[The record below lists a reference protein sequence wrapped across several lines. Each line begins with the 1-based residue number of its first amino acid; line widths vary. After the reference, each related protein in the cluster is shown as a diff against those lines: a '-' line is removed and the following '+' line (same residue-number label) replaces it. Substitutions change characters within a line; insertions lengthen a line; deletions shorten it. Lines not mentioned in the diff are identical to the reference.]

1 MNKNKWKLKK
11 MSYEE
16 LGDQLKAVRS
26 LLYYYQRG
34 RSYRQDDCPLCEVTK
49 YYHRRANTCDDCLWV
64 IIENMNCGD
73 FVDENIGINYGI
85 VSVTNLPEWYKLRI
99 PMLRRWE
106 RIIQAER
113 DCRTQGGGP

>member
-1 MNKNKWKLKK
+1 MNKWKLKK

-26 LLYYYQRG
+26 LLYYYQKG

-49 YYHRRANTCDDCLWV
+49 YYHRRANTCMDCLWA
-64 IIENMNCGD
+64 IIENKTCND
-73 FVDENIGINYGI
+73 FVDEEVGINYGI
-85 VSVTNLPEWYKLRI
+85 KNATHLPKWHELRI
-99 PMLRRWE
+99 PMLRRWG

-113 DCRTQGGGP
+113 DSRTVGGGR